1 MMKTGYW
8 RHSVVGWG
16 KAADGKE
23 AVVVGEVGDKA
34 RDPGYWGTS
43 RMVLEAA
50 LCLAMQQKQL
60 DADPSVLKGGVL
72 TSASVSGAGGYS
84 SGHTFLCLPVC
95 AAAALLSLQTAQP
108 GSRVRWPWFSSLPHH
123 RLLCCGAGHGTPA
136 D

>member
-1 MMKTGYW
+1 MMMTGYW

-16 KAADGKE
+16 MASDGKE

-50 LCLAMQQKQL
+50 LCLALQQKQL
-60 DADPSVLKGGVL
+60 EADPSVLKGGVL
-72 TSASVSGAGGYS
+72 TSASVSGAGGCS
-84 SGHTFLCLPVC
+84 SGHTLLCLPVC
-95 AAAALLSLQTAQP
+95 AAAALLSLQTAPAWLLSTIAMVFKPPTPRQ
-108 GSRVRWPWFSSLPHH
+108 
-123 RLLCCGAGHGTPA
+123 LCCGAGHGTPA